1 MTRYFILFAAL
12 FIFAPQAH
20 AETVYAI
27 SKVNLR
33 AGPDGGY
40 PVVDILKRNEQV
52 DLIGCIQ
59 GYQWCEVETKSGEHG
74 WVYAHYLSTSYSD
87 NRVTIVQTNG
97 NGIRIVT
104 YYPNFYWNNYYRN
117 KYFYPERYRWIPRD
131 SHDGYNHH
139 HNHNDDDDDHHG
151 HHDDDDDRPPVI
163 PKPEPAPLKYKP
175 APTPSRHK
183 YNPLCPMGETNC

>member
-1 MTRYFILFAAL
+1 MIRNLVLFAAL
-12 FIFAPQAH
+12 LLFAPQAH
-20 AETVYAI
+20 AESVYAI

-40 PVVDILKRNEQV
+40 PVVDILKRNERV

-74 WVYAHYLSTSYSD
+74 WVYAHYLSTTYNGNS
-87 NRVTIVQTNG
+87 VTIVQTNG
-97 NGIRIVT
+97 DGIRIVT
-104 YYPNFYWNNYYRN
+104 YYPNFYWDNYYRN

-139 HNHNDDDDDHHG
+139 HNHDDDDHHG
-151 HHDDDDDRPPVI
+151 HHNDDDDDRPPVK
-163 PKPEPAPLKYKP
+163 PKPEPEPLKYKP
-175 APTPSRHK
+175 TQSPSRHK
-183 YNPLCPMGETNC
+183 YNPLCAMGETDC